1 MLLGILDTS
10 ATPPQFLP
18 LLCHLKASPGV
29 SLSLMEA
36 ALGSRTASITLTAAG
51 AVRPT
56 AASPPLTASK
66 SEEGLTGQ
74 ELWLPQ

>member
-1 MLLGILDTS
+1 
-10 ATPPQFLP
+10 
-18 LLCHLKASPGV
+18 
-29 SLSLMEA
+29 MEE

-56 AASPPLTASK
+56 GASPPLTAST